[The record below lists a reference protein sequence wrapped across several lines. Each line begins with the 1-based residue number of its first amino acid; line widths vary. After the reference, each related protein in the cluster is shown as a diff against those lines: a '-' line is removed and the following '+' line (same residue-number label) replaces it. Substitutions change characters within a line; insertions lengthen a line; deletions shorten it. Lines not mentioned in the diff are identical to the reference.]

1 MGLSKTRER
10 TEPVAYDVQLTDS
23 KTSQIGARTQYFQ
36 HSTGQKRRSKPTEPQ
51 SSFRTLKFEY
61 CTE

>member
-10 TEPVAYDVQLTDS
+10 TEPVAYEVQLTD
-23 KTSQIGARTQYFQ
+23 KTSQNGSRTRYFQ

-51 SSFRTLKFEY
+51 
-61 CTE
+61 